1 MVESV
6 KKSATKKT
14 QKKLNHEHL
23 LKGSSFYFEVG
34 DGEIGQLGNTLAK
47 FVIQSNPKWS
57 KHETY
62 GTTSKL
68 K

>member
-1 MVESV
+1 MAESV
-6 KKSATKKT
+6 KNQQLKEHTKKKH
-14 QKKLNHEHL
+14 QHL
-23 LKGSSFYFEVG
+23 QKGSSFYFEVG

-47 FVIQSNPKWS
+47 FVIQSYPKWC